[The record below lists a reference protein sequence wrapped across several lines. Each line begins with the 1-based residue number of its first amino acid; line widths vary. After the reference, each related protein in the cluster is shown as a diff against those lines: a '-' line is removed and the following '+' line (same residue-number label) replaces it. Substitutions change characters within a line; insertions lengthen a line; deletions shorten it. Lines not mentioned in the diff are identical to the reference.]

1 MDVTPNRSAL
11 PRGMT
16 WEEDATPGAAH
27 VVALVRRWRVALVI
41 AAVTAGLVGYVSV
54 VSGTQTYE
62 TNAVLLVGPTNT
74 DSDTLQAAGQV
85 AQTYAQLATSRP
97 LIAATQR
104 RLGLAD
110 ISSEISASASDV
122 TRLLSITVSDRD
134 PARGAR
140 IANAHAVELVALAD
154 RALAD
159 QSKTPRVSR
168 PGELRIVDPAQPAR
182 SASGPDAVSIALVAG
197 LGGLLCALGLALL
210 TDRFGDSLR
219 GSHDVPVLTGAGTVA
234 WLSGGAWR
242 AAGRQPLVA
251 SAPDSRAAEEYRLL
265 GAKLQAIGERS
276 LLLLQVDDRAP
287 GVMPNLAAAMAQRG
301 LRVALLE
308 IARDRVTEFGPDAPP
323 AVAEVA
329 LTDLVE
335 ADDARRLLDEHA
347 AADVILIDAPS
358 LYRSSSAL
366 VWASVA
372 DATMM
377 AGQVDRTRRGDL
389 ARAADSLR
397 LVHARVLGTIVGA
410 PPGLLHRPGG
420 PRQRPAP
427 GPAVKRPGTHA

>member
-1 MDVTPNRSAL
+1 MDVTPNRPAL
-11 PRGMT
+11 PRGTT

-27 VVALVRRWRVALVI
+27 VVALVRRWRVALVV

-54 VSGTQTYE
+54 VSGTPTYE

-85 AQTYAQLATSRP
+85 AQTYAQLATSGP
-97 LIAATQR
+97 LIAATEH
-104 RLGLAD
+104 RLGLAA
-110 ISSEISASASDV
+110 ITSEISASASDV
-122 TRLLSITVSDRD
+122 TRLLSIRVTDRD

-159 QSKTPRVSR
+159 QSKSRVSR

-182 SASGPDAVSIALVAG
+182 SASGPDAASIALVAG

-234 WLSGGAWR
+234 RLSGGAWQ

-301 LRVALLE
+301 LRVVLLE
-308 IARDRVTEFGPDAPP
+308 IARDRVTELGPDAPP

-329 LTDLVE
+329 LADLVE

-358 LYRSSSAL
+358 LSRSSSAL

-372 DATMM
+372 DAAMM

-420 PRQRPAP
+420 ARQHSAP
-427 GPAVKRPGTHA
+427 GRAVRRPGTHA